1 MDQKKSYRTAFIF
14 LTALFFLW
22 GFVTVLVD
30 SLIPRLREVFTLS
43 YFEAGLVQFA
53 FFGAYFLLS
62 IPAGFI
68 LDRIGYKRGIILGLG
83 TMALG
88 CILFYPAASV
98 REFWIFM
105 VGYFTLAAGITILQV
120 AANPYVTLLGSE
132 KTASS
137 RLNLS
142 QAFNSLGTA
151 IAPALGALFI
161 LSDKVLN
168 SGQIQALSQMERE
181 AYYISEASAVQLPFL
196 GIAAFI
202 ILIAVGFFFVKLPVV
217 NSEEETGSYS
227 RAFRKKNLILGAF
240 GIFFYVGAEVALGSY
255 LINYFLSFDAA
266 TLVRETPFMAT
277 IAGWMLSDL
286 SAASDMAAVGVFLTF
301 YWSGAM
307 VGRFIGSYLT
317 SLISPAKVL
326 SAFALCAVILLL
338 ITNFSE
344 GLVAMWSV
352 LAVGLFNSIM
362 FPTIFSLAL
371 DGLGSEKPQGSGIL
385 CSMIVGG
392 AVIPPAFGFL
402 TDSYGFSIALF
413 LVVLCYLYILLYG
426 FLNRN
431 RAGHPETAEVV

>member
-132 KTASS
+132 KTASR

-151 IAPALGALFI
+151 IAPDLGALYI
-161 LSDKVLN
+161 LSDK
-168 SGQIQALSQMERE
+168 
-181 AYYISEASAVQLPFL
+181 
-196 GIAAFI
+196 
-202 ILIAVGFFFVKLPVV
+202 
-217 NSEEETGSYS
+217 
-227 RAFRKKNLILGAF
+227 
-240 GIFFYVGAEVALGSY
+240 
-255 LINYFLSFDAA
+255 
-266 TLVRETPFMAT
+266 
-277 IAGWMLSDL
+277 
-286 SAASDMAAVGVFLTF
+286 
-301 YWSGAM
+301 
-307 VGRFIGSYLT
+307 
-317 SLISPAKVL
+317 
-326 SAFALCAVILLL
+326 
-338 ITNFSE
+338 
-344 GLVAMWSV
+344 
-352 LAVGLFNSIM
+352 
-362 FPTIFSLAL
+362 
-371 DGLGSEKPQGSGIL
+371 
-385 CSMIVGG
+385 
-392 AVIPPAFGFL
+392 
-402 TDSYGFSIALF
+402 
-413 LVVLCYLYILLYG
+413 
-426 FLNRN
+426 
-431 RAGHPETAEVV
+431 